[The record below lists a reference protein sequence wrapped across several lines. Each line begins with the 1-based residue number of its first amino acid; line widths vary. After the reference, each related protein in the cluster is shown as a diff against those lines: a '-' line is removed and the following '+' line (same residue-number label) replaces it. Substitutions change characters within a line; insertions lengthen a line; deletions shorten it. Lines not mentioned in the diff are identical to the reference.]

1 MSIVRVVLLL
11 ACSALACS
19 DRVELGSDLLWTAD
33 TESADL
39 SQWTTRVGESVM
51 LPSAETSVEVTSE
64 VAHGGRHAVRLTNSA
79 AWDNEELGPE
89 LLHDA
94 GPLDDAYYSAWFLLP
109 DEHRLS
115 DALTLFQLRSRDA
128 DSGELHGGEHLQ
140 LRSLASGGYVLQV
153 FNNNA
158 AFLLEP
164 VAEQAPVV
172 ESGVWFQLEARYER
186 KTGGRLRVWLN
197 GALSYDLEGRPGA
210 TGTEVVLSMCNIT
223 GMASPAPL
231 TLFVDDAAIS
241 AARITP
247 RGHLSFD

>member
-1 MSIVRVVLLL
+1 MVRVVLLL
-11 ACSALACS
+11 ACSAVGCS

-33 TESADL
+33 SESGDL
-39 SQWTTRVGESVM
+39 SEWATRVGQSVI
-51 LPSAETSVEVTSE
+51 LPSAETSVEVTSD
-64 VAHGGRHAVRLTNSA
+64 VAHGGRHAVQLTNSA
-79 AWDNEELGPE
+79 DWDNEELGPE

-109 DEHRLS
+109 EEHRLR
-115 DALTLFQLRSRDA
+115 DPLTLFHLRSRDA
-128 DSGELHGGEHLQ
+128 GSGELYSGEHLQ

-164 VAEQAPVV
+164 VAEQLPLIA
-172 ESGVWFQLEARYER
+172 SSVWFQLEARYER

-197 GALSYDLEGRPGA
+197 GALSYDLQGRPGA
-210 TGTEVVLSMCNIT
+210 TGTEVVLSVCNIT

-231 TLFVDDAAIS
+231 TLLVDDAAIS
-241 AARITP
+241 AARVTP
-247 RGHLSFD
+247 EGHLSFD